1 MREYTMEQ
9 LLEWYEEAVKD
20 YEAAV
25 EDQMFDDEEH
35 DKIETLRHEVEEV
48 ADEIFRRKMESRA
61 SLPNA

>member
-20 YEAAV
+20 HEAAV